1 MPTLETYNGYPLW
14 KYVPSLPA
22 AVVFTVLFGIL
33 TLGHSWKMFAH
44 RMWFC
49 IPFVIGGICKYLL
62 EAFPSPQPGLMSF
75 AVEIIGYVGRAL
87 ANNATGELLPY
98 VLQST
103 LLLLGPILF
112 AASLYMTLS
121 RLVRAL
127 DAAHCA
133 IIAPRWLTR
142 IFVFGDVFSFIVQAS
157 GAGLRVQAGMGNS
170 TMDPE
175 LGSHII
181 VGGLIFQIIIFG
193 LFIVTALMFHI
204 RFRRDTEPDG
214 SSHIPWRSTLAM
226 LYFTSAFVMIRNI
239 FRAIEYAMGSDGYLL
254 SVEWAVYVFDASLMT
269 LTMVAFFV
277 RYPSQ
282 LQAVRKSSSDISAP

>member
-1 MPTLETYNGYPLW
+1 
-14 KYVPSLPA
+14 
-22 AVVFTVLFGIL
+22 
-33 TLGHSWKMFAH
+33 
-44 RMWFC
+44 
-49 IPFVIGGICKYLL
+49 
-62 EAFPSPQPGLMSF
+62 MSF
-75 AVEIIGYVGRAL
+75 AVETIGYVGRAL
-87 ANNATGELLPY
+87 AYNSTGELIPY

-133 IIAPRWLTR
+133 MIPPRWLTR
-142 IFVFGDVFSFIVQAS
+142 IFVFGDVFSFIIQAS
-157 GAGLRVQAGMGNS
+157 GAGLRVQAGMGKS

-175 LGSHII
+175 LGGHII

-204 RFRRDTEPDG
+204 RFRRDTK
-214 SSHIPWRSTLAM
+214 SHESNDIPWQTTLVM
-226 LYFTSAFVMIRNI
+226 LYLTSTFVMIRNI

-282 LQAVRKSSSDISAP
+282 LRAIRKVG

>member
-14 KYVPSLPA
+14 KYIPSLPA
-22 AVVFTVLFGIL
+22 AVIFIVLFGIL
-33 TLGHSWKMFAH
+33 TLAHTWKMFTH

-49 IPFVIGGICKYLL
+49 IPFVVGGIF
-62 EAFPSPQPGLMSF
+62 ET
-75 AVEIIGYVGRAL
+75 IGYVGRAL
-87 ANNATGELLPY
+87 AYNSTGELIPY

-121 RLVRAL
+121 RLVRSL

-133 IIAPRWLTR
+133 IIPPRWLTR
-142 IFVFGDVFSFIVQAS
+142 IFVFGDVFSFIIQAS
-157 GAGLRVQAGMGNS
+157 GAGLRVQAGMGKS
-170 TMDPE
+170 TIDPE
-175 LGSHII
+175 LGGHII

-204 RFRRDTEPDG
+204 RFRRDTK
-214 SSHIPWRSTLAM
+214 SHESNDIPWQSTLAM
-226 LYFTSAFVMIRNI
+226 LYLTSAFVMIRNI

-269 LTMVAFFV
+269 LTMAAFFV

-282 LQAVRKSSSDISAP
+282 LRAIRKVG

>member
-1 MPTLETYNGYPLW
+1 M
-14 KYVPSLPA
+14 
-22 AVVFTVLFGIL
+22 
-33 TLGHSWKMFAH
+33 
-44 RMWFC
+44 
-49 IPFVIGGICKYLL
+49 
-62 EAFPSPQPGLMSF
+62 
-75 AVEIIGYVGRAL
+75 GRAL
-87 ANNATGELLPY
+87 AHDATGELIPY

-133 IIAPRWLTR
+133 IIPPRWLTR
-142 IFVFGDVFSFIVQAS
+142 IFVFGDVFSFIIQAS
-157 GAGLRVQAGMGNS
+157 GAGLRVQAGMGNN
-170 TMDPE
+170 TMDPK

-193 LFIVTALMFHI
+193 LFIVTSLMFHI
-204 RFRRDTEPDG
+204 RFRRAPGPRSDQ
-214 SSHIPWRSTLAM
+214 IPWPSTLAM
-226 LYFTSAFVMIRNI
+226 LYMTSAFVMIRNI
-239 FRAIEYAMGSDGYLL
+239 FRAIEYAMGNDGYLL
-254 SVEWAVYVFDASLMT
+254 SVEWAVYVFDATLMT

-282 LQAVRKSSSDISAP
+282 LRDMRK